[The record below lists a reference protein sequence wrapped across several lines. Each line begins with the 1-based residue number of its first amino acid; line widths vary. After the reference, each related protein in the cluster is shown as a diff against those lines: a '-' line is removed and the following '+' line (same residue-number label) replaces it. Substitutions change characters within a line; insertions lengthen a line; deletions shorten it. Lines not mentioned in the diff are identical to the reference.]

1 MDCRRVLLV
10 GLVGGAAVLGATTSC
25 SGPDPG
31 EVKFSERPNGS
42 VVDTT
47 SGSSSGVVAP
57 DGGSSGSSGTA
68 DAGSSSGA
76 SGGPATAFTG
86 AAAFNPAGKA
96 LGSSQKPGP
105 HPNGGDPAGVDCMT
119 CHIAGGTA
127 SGLRWGI
134 AGTVYTTGAGT
145 TPVAGANVRLVDPAG
160 KELAN
165 VYSDALGN
173 FWSDTIVGGIPA
185 GSKVGARNATVTKLM
200 STALGAQDGGCQ
212 KGGCHVAGAQGRVY
226 LQ

>member
-1 MDCRRVLLV
+1 MDCRGVLLV
-10 GLVGGAAVLGATTSC
+10 GLLGGAAVLGATTSC

-31 EVKFSERPNGS
+31 QVTFSERPKGS

-47 SGSSSGVVAP
+47 SGSSSGVVGA
-57 DGGSSGSSGTA
+57 DGGSSGSSGAA
-68 DAGSSSGA
+68 DGGSSSGA
-76 SGGPATAFTG
+76 SGGPGTAFTG

-96 LGSSQKPGP
+96 LGTSQKSA
-105 HPNGGDPAGVDCMT
+105 HPNGGNPAGVDCMT
-119 CHIAGGTA
+119 CHIAGGA
-127 SGLRWGI
+127 APGLRWGI
-134 AGTVYTTGAGT
+134 AGTVYTSGAGT
-145 TPVAGANVRLVDPAG
+145 APVAGANVRLVDPTG

-200 STALGAQDGGCQ
+200 STSLGAQDGGCQ
-212 KGGCHVAGAQGRVY
+212 KTGCHVAGAQGRVY